1 MSEMDLIPLAEAA
14 AREASPAGELRGRSW
29 LRPVRTAL
37 SSLRRQRQKSGEA
50 GAARWLAD
58 NWYLAER
65 EGRAALAALSG
76 SKHLRRTQNGE
87 AVVLCC
93 CAAYLDSG
101 ADVTAQSLE
110 AWLTAWQ
117 TVTPLRQ
124 AEQAALLSALRAA
137 LVLGLAAVYETGAG
151 EDAARRC
158 FTALRTLAALDLA
171 EVLERT
177 DALHRRLLRDPAGVY
192 PKMDPASRAAYRA
205 EIARQAR
212 RQNAEEAE
220 LADRLLE
227 RANQSPGRERHIG
240 FAIRAGE
247 QSVPS
252 GRGYILSLC
261 LLSLFGAGLI
271 GLLARSALAAVLLVL
286 PFSELV
292 KQIADQILLPFTPPR
307 PVPRLELANGVP
319 KAGQTLCVV
328 SALLTRPEDASAFAA
343 RLEELRLCSRDA
355 GSHLLFGLLA
365 DLPESRHETDAEDA
379 KTLSETRRAVAALN
393 KRYGGGFYLFTRPRT
408 FSERDRV
415 WRGRERK
422 RGALLA
428 LAGLLRGHK
437 TELLCAEGDVTA
449 LPGTRYLLT
458 LDADTV
464 LTPGAAKE
472 LIAAMLHPLNAPR
485 IDPDTRVVTA
495 GYALLHPR
503 VSTDLESATA
513 TDFARVFAGPGGT
526 DPYGGRCAELYMER
540 FDCGGFAGKGILDID
555 ALLACCR
562 DLPDERILSHDAIE
576 GALLRGGYLGETEV
590 TDGFPASPLSFWAR
604 LERWTRGDWQ
614 NLPYLLRAG
623 LRPMDRF
630 RLADSLRRSLVPPA
644 TLLALAA
651 GLWLRAPGLRLAAW
665 AALACLLSQL
675 LLALGRGML
684 RPDAQAR
691 ARYYGLSLHGLAL
704 ALAQTLLRLA
714 FLPYE
719 SWITVSAAVRAL
731 WRGFV
736 SGRGCLAWQTAAQS
750 EAAKRGTVQG
760 YYTAMVPAWIA
771 GIAFLLLAPS
781 AAGKT
786 AGAVWALS
794 PLLACS
800 LSRPKPPARPL
811 SAADRDYLLDRAR
824 EIWRFFAE
832 FCTEEDH
839 WLPPDNVQIHPPA
852 GAAHRT
858 SPTNLGLGLLSALC
872 ADALGVDGGAGL
884 PLAEHMLGTMET
896 LPRWKGHFYN
906 WYHTITLKPLQPA
919 YVSTVDSGNLAACLT
934 AAAGAFRERGRADL
948 ARRCEA
954 LLAPMDFL
962 SLYDLSRRLFRIGV
976 DARTGEPSPGWYDL
990 MSSEARLTGYLAI
1003 ARGDV
1008 DKRHWR
1014 SLSRAQVQLDRYRG
1028 MASWTGTMF
1037 EYLMPELF
1045 LPLESE
1051 SLLWESAKFCLYAQ
1065 KRRVPASLPWGIS
1078 ESGFYSLDNTL
1089 HYRYKA
1095 HGVAALA
1102 LCRGM
1107 DRELVI
1113 SPYSSFLALAVEQRA
1128 AVRNLR
1134 RLEKRGMLG
1143 PYGFWEALDC
1153 TPGRSLD
1160 GRGEIVRSV
1169 MAHHLGMSLAAVTNC
1184 LLNGA
1189 VQKWTMANPAMRA
1202 HRSLLQERVPVG
1214 AALLRRPPEEKPRRT
1229 VSRVP
1234 VTYRREG
1241 TGTDAAA
1248 PAACLLSNGEGHLP
1262 APETG
1267 AFQPRWR
1274 ERELLAAPLRLRF
1287 LREDG
1292 SETLFPLTG
1301 GEAASWA
1308 FSPETARIR
1317 ASRGDLSA
1325 ELTAAVSET
1334 DAGFLFTLALSSK
1347 TGETGAL
1354 ELTLLPAL
1362 ARRADLES
1370 HPAFWRLGLLEK
1382 RRAGTV
1388 LWQRLPRGDQPG
1400 LWMALAAEPPL
1411 SEETAER
1418 WLHDGRTVLCR
1429 SCDLPAGQTQ
1439 YRRFALAVGPN
1450 QEAAEQAAQR
1460 TLAMPPERASAL
1472 PARLAAQMGLDSD
1485 SLSEAMAMVGPLRS
1499 DYLPDAPARLRRRDA
1514 LWALGVSG
1522 DVPILAA
1529 DFAPA
1534 EHRSRALR
1542 LIAQHALLSAC
1553 GLAFDLV
1560 FLADDGGDYRR
1571 ANADTLREL
1580 LSAAD
1585 RTALFQAKGGVH
1597 LTAARDIILAGAALT
1612 ASAGGVIF
1620 PERNTLPCLPAAKDR
1635 RDLILPPPD
1644 WNTEPDGTVR
1654 VRLEGTLPRRVW
1666 SVPLTNGSFSCTAAD
1681 SGCGDLWYRNARENR
1696 ITPWRNDPWAVSGPE
1711 RLEALTPAG
1720 PVSLFADGEGERT
1733 VCFAFGCA
1741 VWETRRAE
1749 VSARV
1754 TAFVPMG
1761 TDARVLLVE
1770 TQPPL
1775 PLRWRVDLALAGE
1788 PRQACALVTRM
1799 EDGVFSAANPRAD
1812 APFAVTALCSPEIR
1826 RFTASRS
1833 DADRGTLTGFTGSGV
1848 PGCFCAEFAPSDRAV
1863 LLVGCAPAGR
1873 LQPLLRFDAALKSL
1887 EDTRAF
1893 WARFAASFSADAPD
1907 AAFSRYVSGWA
1918 AYQTMA
1924 CRLMA
1929 RSSVYQSGGAVG
1941 FRDQL
1946 QDAVNLLLLGA
1957 ASARRQ
1963 ILLCCAHQFPEGDV
1977 CHWWHPGAGEERGV
1991 RTRISDDLL
2000 WLGWALVEYTEKTGD
2015 TALCLER
2022 TPWLS
2027 SSPLEDGE
2035 RERYAPLVPT
2045 RETATVIEHAVRA
2058 VQCVLRRG
2066 VGEHGLLRMGSGDWN
2081 DGFDR
2086 VEGESVWLSFFFSHV
2101 AHRLADLLQALGV
2114 SGAEA
2119 LRRAAETIGAAGESA
2134 WDGAWYRRG
2143 YYAAGALLGSRESD
2157 ACQIDAIAQSWAVFC
2172 PETTE
2177 ARRKRALESALER
2190 LYDREHSLVKLF
2202 DPPFRAL
2209 SPDPGYVRSYGPGFR
2224 ENGGQYTHGAVW
2236 LAAALLREGKAREGR
2251 DILCSLLP
2259 ERHPEDRY
2267 EAEPFVLAADVYAGD
2282 APETAGWSW
2291 YTGAAG
2297 WYLRTAS
2304 EELFGLRLRAGQ
2316 LFVERPCLPDDWPGV
2331 SLRWRDGNGVT
2342 HTVEYRADAIFVDN
2356 EPYTGGPV
2364 GPVRQ

>member
-1 MSEMDLIPLAEAA
+1 MSEMDLISLAEAA
-14 AREASPAGELRGRSW
+14 ARAAASAGELRGDAW
-29 LRPVRTAL
+29 LRPLRAAL
-37 SSLRRQRQKSGEA
+37 SSLRRQRQQSGET
-50 GAARWLAD
+50 GAARWLTD

-76 SKHLRRTQNGE
+76 AKHLRRTRSGQ
-87 AVVLCC
+87 ALVLVC
-93 CAAYLDSG
+93 CAACLESG
-101 ADVTAQSLE
+101 ADLTAQSLE
-110 AWLTAWQ
+110 TWLTAWQ
-117 TVTPLRQ
+117 TRCPLTQ
-124 AEQAALLSALRAA
+124 AEQAAILPALRAA
-137 LVLGLAAVYETGAG
+137 LVLRLAAVYETGSD
-151 EDAARRC
+151 EDTARQC

-171 EVLERT
+171 DVLERT
-177 DALHRRLLRDPAGVY
+177 DALHRRLSRDPAGVY
-192 PKMDPASRAAYRA
+192 PKMDPASREAYRA

-212 RQNAEEAE
+212 RQGVAETE
-220 LADRLLE
+220 LANRLLE

-247 QSVPS
+247 RPAPS
-252 GRGYILSLC
+252 GRVAVLVFCLSS
-261 LLSLFGAGLI
+261 LLGAALFGVLTRSAAAAL
-271 GLLARSALAAVLLVL
+271 LLAL
-286 PFSELV
+286 PLSELI
-292 KQIADQILLPFTPPR
+292 KQFADRLLLRFTPPR
-307 PVPRLELANGVP
+307 LVPRLELANGVP

-328 SALLTRPEDASAFAA
+328 SALLTKPEDAAAFAA

-365 DLPESRHETDAEDA
+365 DLPESDRESCAEDA
-379 KTLSETRRAVAALN
+379 KTLSETRQAVAALN
-393 KRYGGGFYLFTRPRT
+393 RRYGGGFYLFTRPRT
-408 FSERDRV
+408 YSERDRI

-428 LAGLLRGHK
+428 LAGLLRAHK

-472 LIAAMLHPLNAPR
+472 LVAAMLHPLNAPKL
-485 IDPDTRVVTA
+485 DPKTRVVTA

-526 DPYGGRCAELYMER
+526 DPYGGRCAELYMDR
-540 FDCGGFAGKGILDID
+540 YDCGGFAGKGILDID
-555 ALLACCR
+555 ALLACSR

-614 NLPYLLRAG
+614 NLPFIARPG

-644 TLLALAA
+644 TLAALAA
-651 GLWLRAPGLRLAAW
+651 GLWLRAPGLRLAAL
-665 AALACLLSQL
+665 AALVCLLSQL
-675 LLALGRGML
+675 LLALGRGAL
-684 RPDAQAR
+684 RPGAQVR

-704 ALAQTLLRLA
+704 ALAQTLLRLV

-719 SWITVSAAVRAL
+719 SWITLSAAVRAL
-731 WRGFV
+731 WRGLV
-736 SGRGCLAWQTAAQS
+736 SGRDCLAWQTAAQS
-750 EAAKRGTVQG
+750 EAAKRGRLSG
-760 YYTAMVPAWIA
+760 YYVAMAPAWLA
-771 GIAFLLLAPS
+771 GAAFLLFAPT

-786 AGAVWALS
+786 AGALWALS
-794 PLLACS
+794 PLLALA

-824 EIWRFFAE
+824 EIWRFFSE

-858 SPTNLGLGLLSALC
+858 SPTNLGLGLISALC
-872 ADALGVDGGAGL
+872 ADALGVDHGGGL
-884 PLAEHMLGTMET
+884 PLAERMLDTMET

-906 WYHTITLKPLQPA
+906 WYHTITRKPLQPA
-919 YVSTVDSGNLAACLT
+919 YVSTVDSGNLAACLI
-934 AAAGAFRERGRADL
+934 AAAGAFRERDRADL
-948 ARRCEA
+948 ARRCGA
-954 LLAPMDFL
+954 LLAQMDFAP
-962 SLYDLSRRLFRIGV
+962 LYDPARRLFRIGV

-990 MSSEARLTGYLAI
+990 MSSEARLTGYLAV

-1008 DKRHWR
+1008 DRRHWR
-1014 SLSRAQVQLDRYRG
+1014 SLSRAQVQLDRFRG

-1045 LPLESE
+1045 LPLEPE

-1078 ESGFYSLDNTL
+1078 ESGFYSLDNAL

-1107 DRELVI
+1107 NRELVI

-1153 TPGRSLD
+1153 TPGRCAD
-1160 GRGEIVRSV
+1160 ARGEIVRSV

-1189 VQKWTMANPAMRA
+1189 VQGWTMSDPAMRA

-1214 AALLRRPPEEKPRRT
+1214 APLLRRPPEETAKRAAA
-1229 VSRVP
+1229 RVP
-1234 VTYRREG
+1234 VTYLREG
-1241 TGTDAAA
+1241 TGTDANA

-1267 AFQPRWR
+1267 AFLPRWR
-1274 ERELLAAPLRLRF
+1274 AWDLLAAPLRLRF
-1287 LREDG
+1287 LREDAG
-1292 SETLFPLTG
+1292 VTLFPLTG
-1301 GEAASWA
+1301 GEAARWR
-1308 FSPETARIR
+1308 FSPEAMRVS
-1317 ASRGDLSA
+1317 ASWGGLSA
-1325 ELTAAVSET
+1325 ELGASVSGT
-1334 DAGFLFTLALSSK
+1334 DAAFLFTLSLSSGA
-1347 TGETGAL
+1347 GETGEL
-1354 ELTLLPAL
+1354 ELTLQPAL

-1382 RRAGTV
+1382 RRAGVV
-1388 LWQRLPRGDQPG
+1388 LWQRLPRGDQPE

-1411 SEETAER
+1411 SEETGER
-1418 WLHDGRTVLCR
+1418 WLHDGRTVLRRVCV
-1429 SCDLPAGQTQ
+1429 LPGGETQ
-1439 YRRFALAVGPN
+1439 RRRFALAVGPN

-1460 TLAMPPERASAL
+1460 TLAMPPDRACAL
-1472 PARLAAQMGLDSD
+1472 PAQLASQLDLDSAALAESMD
-1485 SLSEAMAMVGPLRS
+1485 MVGALMAGR
-1499 DYLPDAPARLRRRDA
+1499 LPEAPARLRRRDA

-1522 DVPILAA
+1522 DLPILAA

-1534 EHRSRALR
+1534 EHSRRAAR
-1542 LIAQHALLSAC
+1542 LIAQHTLLSAC

-1560 FLADDGGDYRR
+1560 FLADDGGDYRQTNAEALR
-1571 ANADTLREL
+1571 AL
-1580 LSAAD
+1580 LAAAD
-1585 RTALFQAKGGVH
+1585 RAALFQTKGGVH
-1597 LTAARDIILAGAALT
+1597 LTAARDVILASAAL
-1612 ASAGGVIF
+1612 AVSAGGARL
-1620 PERNTLPCLPAAKDR
+1620 PERNTLPCPPAPPDR
-1635 RDLILPPPD
+1635 RDLALPPPD
-1644 WNTEPDGTVR
+1644 WICGPDGTVR
-1654 VRLEGTLPRRVW
+1654 VRLDHTLPRRVW
-1666 SVPLTNGSFSCTAAD
+1666 SVPLSNGSFSCTAAD

-1696 ITPWRNDPWAVSGPE
+1696 ITPWKNNPWAISGPE
-1711 RLEALTPAG
+1711 RLEALAPEGA
-1720 PVSLFADGEGERT
+1720 VSLFADGTGSCT
-1733 VCFAFGCA
+1733 VSFSFGSV
-1741 VWETRRAE
+1741 VWESRRDGL
-1749 VSARV
+1749 SARV

-1770 TQPPL
+1770 TNPPAA
-1775 PLRWRVDLALAGE
+1775 LRWRLDLALTGE
-1788 PRQACALVTRM
+1788 TAAECALVTRM
-1799 EDGVFSAANPRAD
+1799 EDGVFTAANPRSA
-1812 APFAVTALCSPEIR
+1812 APFAVTILSSSEIR
-1826 RFTASRS
+1826 RFTAGRS
-1833 DADRGTLTGFTGSGV
+1833 EADRGALTGFTGSGV
-1848 PGCFCAEFAPSDRAV
+1848 PGCFCAELAPAAQTV
-1863 LLVGCAPAGR
+1863 LLVGCAPSDR
-1873 LQPLLRFDAALKSL
+1873 LRPLLRPDAAAKSL
-1887 EDTRAF
+1887 EETRAF
-1893 WARFAASFSADAPD
+1893 WARFASSFGADAPD
-1907 AAFSRYVSGWA
+1907 LAFSRYVSGWA
-1918 AYQTMA
+1918 AYQTMV

-1957 ASARRQ
+1957 APARRQ
-1963 ILLCCAHQFPEGDV
+1963 ILLCCAHQFSQGDV
-1977 CHWWHPGAGEERGV
+1977 CHWWHPHAGSERGV

-2000 WLGWALVEYTEKTGD
+2000 WLAWALVEYTEKTGD
-2015 TALCLER
+2015 TSICLER

-2027 SSPLEDGE
+2027 APPLEDGE
-2035 RERYAPLVPT
+2035 RERYAPLTPS
-2045 RETATVIEHAVRA
+2045 RETASVIEHAVRA
-2058 VQCVLRRG
+2058 VQCALRRG
-2066 VGEHGLLRMGSGDWN
+2066 VGAHGLLRMGAGDWN

-2101 AHRLADLLQALGV
+2101 AHRLADLLETLGV
-2114 SGAEA
+2114 SGADA
-2119 LRRAAETIGAAGESA
+2119 LRRAASAIGAAGERA

-2143 YYAAGALLGSRESD
+2143 YFADGTPLGSRESG
-2157 ACQIDAIAQSWAVFC
+2157 ACQIDAVAQSWAALC
-2172 PETTE
+2172 PETSE
-2177 ARRKRALESALER
+2177 AHRKRALQSAVER
-2190 LYDREHSLVKLF
+2190 LFDREHSLVKLL
-2202 DPPFRAL
+2202 DPPFRAA

-2236 LAAALLREGKAREGR
+2236 LALALLREGMAKEGR
-2251 DILCSLLP
+2251 DVLCALLP
-2259 ERHPEDRY
+2259 ERHPADRY
-2267 EAEPFVLAADVYAGD
+2267 EAEPFVLAADVYGGD

-2297 WYLRTAS
+2297 WYLRAAS
-2304 EELFGLRLRAGQ
+2304 EALFGLRLRSGQ
-2316 LFVERPCLPDDWPGV
+2316 LFVQSPCLPDDWVGV
-2331 SLRWRDGNGVT
+2331 SLRWRDGDGVT
-2342 HTVEYRADAIFVDN
+2342 HTVKYEADSILADG
-2356 EPYTGGPV
+2356 EPYAGGPI
-2364 GPVRQ
+2364 GPIRQ

>member
-1 MSEMDLIPLAEAA
+1 MSEIDLIARAESA
-14 AREASPAGELRGRSW
+14 ARETSPAGELRGRAW
-29 LRPVRTAL
+29 LRPVRAAL
-37 SSLRRQRQKSGEA
+37 SALRRQRQQSGET
-50 GAARWLAD
+50 GAERWLTD

-65 EGRAALAALSG
+65 EGRAALSALYG
-76 SKHLRRTQNGE
+76 AKHLRRTASGE
-87 AVVLCC
+87 AAVLSC
-93 CAAYLDSG
+93 CAAYLDCC
-101 ADVTAQSLE
+101 ANVTASTLE
-110 AWLTAWQ
+110 TWLTAYQ
-117 TVTPLRQ
+117 TRCPLTQ
-124 AEQAALLSALRAA
+124 AEQAALLPALRAA
-137 LVLGLAAVYETGAG
+137 LVLRLAAVYASKADETT
-151 EDAARRC
+151 ARQC
-158 FTALRTLAALDLA
+158 FTALRTLAALDLSD
-171 EVLERT
+171 VLERT

-212 RQNAEEAE
+212 QQGTAETE

-247 QSVPS
+247 RPVPS
-252 GRGYILSLC
+252 GRGY
-261 LLSLFGAGLI
+261 LLALGVMVFLGAALFGV
-271 GLLARSALAAVLLVL
+271 LAQSALAAVLLVL
-286 PFSELV
+286 PLSELM
-292 KQIADQILLPFTPPR
+292 KQFADQVLLRRTPPR

-319 KAGQTLCVV
+319 KTGKTLCVV
-328 SALLTRPEDASAFAA
+328 SALLTKPEDAAVFAS

-365 DLPESRHETDAEDA
+365 DLPESRRETGADDA

-393 KRYGGGFYLFTRPRT
+393 QRYDGGFYLFTRPRAY
-408 FSERDRV
+408 SERDQI
-415 WRGRERK
+415 WRGHERK

-449 LPGTRYLLT
+449 LPGTRFLLT
-458 LDADTV
+458 LDADTM

-485 IDPDTRVVTA
+485 IDPRTHVVTA
-495 GYALLHPR
+495 GYGLLHPR

-526 DPYGGRCAELYMER
+526 DPYGGRCAELYMDR
-540 FDCGGFAGKGILDID
+540 YDCGGFAGKGILDID

-562 DLPDERILSHDAIE
+562 DLPEERILSHDAME

-590 TDGFPASPLSFWAR
+590 TDGFPSSPLSFWAR

-614 NLPYLLRAG
+614 NLPYLFRPG
-623 LRPMDRF
+623 LRRMDRF
-630 RLADSLRRSLVPPA
+630 RLADSLRRCLVPPA

-665 AALACLLSQL
+665 AALVCLLSQL
-675 LLALGRGML
+675 LLALGRGVL
-684 RPDAQAR
+684 QPGAQVR
-691 ARYYGLSLHGLAL
+691 ARYYGPTLHGLAL
-704 ALAQTLLRLA
+704 ALAQALLRLV

-719 SWITVSAAVRAL
+719 SWIALSAAARAL

-750 EAAKRGTVQG
+750 EAAKRGTLPG
-760 YYTAMVPAWIA
+760 YYAAMAPGWLA
-771 GIAFLLLAPS
+771 GLLFLVFAPT

-786 AGAVWALS
+786 AGALWLLS
-794 PLLACS
+794 PLLALA

-824 EIWRFFAE
+824 EIWRYFSQ
-832 FCTEEDH
+832 FCTKEDH

-858 SPTNLGLGLLSALC
+858 SPTNLGLGLVSALC
-872 ADALGVDGGAGL
+872 ADALGVDDGGGL
-884 PLAEHMLGTMET
+884 PLAERMIETMET

-906 WYHTITLKPLQPA
+906 WYHTITRKPLQPA
-919 YVSTVDSGNLAACLT
+919 YVSTVDSGNLAACLI
-934 AAAGAFRERGRADL
+934 AAAGALRGRGRADL
-948 ARRCEA
+948 ARRCDA
-954 LLAPMDFL
+954 LLAPMDF
-962 SLYDLSRRLFRIGV
+962 SVLYDPTRRLFRIGV

-990 MSSEARLTGYLAI
+990 MSSEARLTGYLAV

-1008 DKRHWR
+1008 DRRHWR
-1014 SLSRAQVQLDRYRG
+1014 SLSRAQVQLDRFRG

-1045 LPLESE
+1045 LPLEPE

-1065 KRRVPASLPWGIS
+1065 RRRVGRALPWGIS
-1078 ESGFYSLDNTL
+1078 ESGFYSLDSAL

-1153 TPGRSLD
+1153 TPGRSAD
-1160 GRGEIVRSV
+1160 GKGEIVRSV

-1189 VQKWTMANPAMRA
+1189 VQDWTMANPAMRA

-1214 AALLRRPPEEKPRRT
+1214 APLLRRPPEEKPLRAPT
-1229 VSRVP
+1229 APP

-1241 TGTDAAA
+1241 TGTDASA
-1248 PAACLLSNGEGHLP
+1248 PAACLLSNGEGHLT

-1267 AFQPRWR
+1267 AFLPRWR
-1274 ERELLAAPLRLRF
+1274 EWELLAAPLRLRF
-1287 LREDG
+1287 LCADG
-1292 SETLFPLTG
+1292 ARVLFPLTG
-1301 GEAASWA
+1301 GEAARWS

-1317 ASRGDLSA
+1317 ADRGDLSA

-1334 DAGFLFTLALSSK
+1334 EAGFLFTLSLSSK
-1347 TGETGAL
+1347 AGAEGEL
-1354 ELTLLPAL
+1354 ELTLRPAL
-1362 ARRADLES
+1362 ARREALVS
-1370 HPAFWRLGLLEK
+1370 HPAFWRLGLQEK
-1382 RRAGTV
+1382 RRAGVV
-1388 LWQRLPRGDQPG
+1388 LWQRLPREDAPE

-1411 SEETAER
+1411 SDETAER
-1418 WLHDGRTVLCR
+1418 WLTDGRCVLHRACTLAPGEMQR
-1429 SCDLPAGQTQ
+1429 
-1439 YRRFALAVGPN
+1439 RRFALAVGPN
-1450 QEAAEQAAQR
+1450 QASAAQSAQR
-1460 TLAMPPERASAL
+1460 TLAMPNDCASAL
-1472 PARLAAQMGLDSD
+1472 PARLAAQRKLDD
-1485 SLSEAMAMVGPLRS
+1485 AALGEAMAMVGPLLANR
-1499 DYLPDAPARLRRRDA
+1499 LPDAPARLRRRDA
-1514 LWALGVSG
+1514 LWSLGVSG
-1522 DVPILAA
+1522 DRPILAA

-1534 EHRSRALR
+1534 EHRSRASG

-1571 ANADTLREL
+1571 ANAETLREL
-1580 LSAAD
+1580 LSEAD
-1585 RTALFQAKGGVH
+1585 RLPVYQEKGGVH
-1597 LTAARDIILAGAALT
+1597 LTAARDVVLASAALT
-1612 ASAGGVIF
+1612 ASAEGVKL
-1620 PERNTLPCLPAAKDR
+1620 PERNTLACLPAAGDR
-1635 RDLILPPPD
+1635 RDRALPLPD
-1644 WNTEPDGTVR
+1644 WTFAPDGTVR
-1654 VRLEGTLPRRVW
+1654 VRLDRTLPRRVW
-1666 SVPLTNGSFSCTAAD
+1666 SVPLTNGSLSCTAAD

-1696 ITPWRNDPWAVSGPE
+1696 ITPWRNDPWAIEGPE
-1711 RLEALTPAG
+1711 RLAALTPAG
-1720 PVSLFADGEGERT
+1720 PVSLFADGKGETT
-1733 VCFAFGCA
+1733 VSFSFGSV
-1741 VWETRRAE
+1741 VWETERE
-1749 VSARV
+1749 DLTARV
-1754 TAFVPMG
+1754 TAFVPKG
-1761 TDARVLLVE
+1761 TDVRVLLVE
-1770 TQPPL
+1770 TQPPM
-1775 PLRWRVDLALAGE
+1775 PLYWRVDLALTGE
-1788 PRQACALVTRM
+1788 ENQENALVTQL
-1799 EDGVFSAANPRAD
+1799 EDGVFTAANPRSA
-1812 APFAVTALCSPEIR
+1812 APFAVTVLCASEIR

-1848 PGCFCAEFAPSDRAV
+1848 PGCFCAELAPEAQTV
-1863 LLVGCAPAGR
+1863 LLLGCAPAGR
-1873 LQPLLRFDAALKSL
+1873 LQPLLRFDAALRAL
-1887 EDTRAF
+1887 ADTRAD
-1893 WARFAASFSADAPD
+1893 WARFAAAFAAETPD
-1907 AAFSRYVSGWA
+1907 TAFSRYVSGWA

-1924 CRLMA
+1924 CRLLA
-1929 RSSVYQSGGAVG
+1929 RSSVYQSGGAIG

-1946 QDAVNLLLLGA
+1946 QDAVNLLLLGTEP
-1957 ASARRQ
+1957 ARRQ

-1977 CHWWHPGAGEERGV
+1977 CHWWHPDAGEERGV

-2000 WLGWALVEYTEKTGD
+2000 WLPWALVEYTEKTGD

-2027 SSPLEDGE
+2027 APPLEDGE
-2035 RERYAPLVPT
+2035 RERYAPLVPA
-2045 RETATVIEHAVRA
+2045 RETASVIEHAVRA

-2066 VGEHGLLRMGSGDWN
+2066 VGKHGLLRMGAGDWN

-2101 AHRLADLLQALGV
+2101 AHRLADLLETLGI

-2119 LRRAAETIGAAGESA
+2119 LRRAAGTIGAAGEAA

-2143 YYAAGALLGSRESD
+2143 YYADGTPLGSRESD
-2157 ACQIDAIAQSWAVFC
+2157 ACQIDVIAQSWAVFC
-2172 PETTE
+2172 PETSKTH
-2177 ARRKRALESALER
+2177 RTQALESALER
-2190 LYDREHSLVKLF
+2190 LYDREHSLVRLL
-2202 DPPFRAL
+2202 DPPFRAA

-2236 LAAALLREGKAREGR
+2236 LAAALLRQGMARQGR
-2251 DILCSLLP
+2251 GVLCALLP
-2259 ERHPEDRY
+2259 SCHPENRY

-2297 WYLRTAS
+2297 WYLRVSA
-2304 EELFGLRLRAGQ
+2304 EELFGLRPRAGQ
-2316 LFVERPCLPDDWPGV
+2316 LFLDKPCLPDDWTGV

-2342 HTVEYRADAIFVDN
+2342 HTVEYRADRLLADGEV
-2356 EPYTGGPV
+2356 YTGGPI
-2364 GPVRQ
+2364 GPIPK